1 MHRPCIRQA
10 YNKDNRQN
18 MIKDKDLHFRTSQQI
33 KEFQEARMKETL
45 SYVAEH
51 SPFYKRLF
59 AEHNINIAEIETI
72 EDLQRIPTTSKHNLQ
87 EHNQD
92 FLCVPQVDV
101 IDYVT
106 TSGTLGE
113 PVTFALTEGDLQRL
127 SYNEA
132 SSFSM
137 AGCVKEDVM
146 QLMTTIDRRF
156 MAGLAYFMGARELG
170 LGIVRVGNGIPE
182 LQWDT
187 IKRVNSSVCMVVP
200 SFLMKMIE
208 FAEKNNIDYNAS
220 TLKRAVC
227 IGEALRTPDG
237 ELTTLGK
244 RINEKWPSLELYSTY
259 ASTEMQSSF
268 TECEM
273 HNGGHIPSDL
283 IIVELLDENN
293 NPVKD
298 GEAGEVT
305 ITTLGVEGMPLVRF
319 KTGDICIRF
328 SEPCKCGRNSARLS
342 SVLGRKGQMIKFKGT
357 TIYPPS
363 LFDILD
369 NIPEVDNYVVEVFTN
384 SLGTD
389 QIQIRI
395 GSNNHSETF
404 VKQIKD
410 IFRSK
415 VRVAP
420 DIKFESAELIS
431 RLQMPPMSRKV
442 VKFFDFRHNN

>member
-1 MHRPCIRQA
+1 MIR
-10 YNKDNRQN
+10 NR
-18 MIKDKDLHFRTSQQI
+18 DLHFQDPATI
-33 KEFQEARMKETL
+33 KSFQEERMKETL
-45 SYVAEH
+45 RYVAEH
-51 SPFYKRLF
+51 SAFYKRMF
-59 AEHNINIAEIETI
+59 EEHKIDISQINTL
-72 EDLQRIPTTSKHNLQ
+72 EDLQSLPTTSKQDLQ
-87 EHNQD
+87 LYNND
-92 FLCVPQVDV
+92 FLCADPVDI

-106 TSGTLGE
+106 TSGTLGN
-113 PVTFALTEGDLQRL
+113 PVTFALTENDLQRL

-132 SSFSM
+132 SSFTI
-137 AGCVKEDVM
+137 AGCTKNDVM

-170 LGIVRVGNGIPE
+170 CGVVRVGNGIPE

-187 IKRVNSSVCMVVP
+187 ISRVNSTACMVVP

-208 FAEKNNIDYNAS
+208 SAENNGIDYNNS
-220 TLKRAVC
+220 CLKRAIC
-227 IGEALRTPDG
+227 IGEALRTPNG

-244 RINEKWPSLELYSTY
+244 RINEKWPTLELYSTY
-259 ASTEMQSSF
+259 ASTEMQTSF
-268 TECEM
+268 TECEA
-273 HNGGHIPSDL
+273 HNGGHIPADL

-298 GEAGEVT
+298 GETGEVT
-305 ITTLGVEGMPLVRF
+305 ITTIGVEGMPLVRF
-319 KTGDICIRF
+319 KTGDMCIRF

-342 SVLGRKGQMIKFKGT
+342 SVIGRKGQMIKFKGT
-357 TIYPPS
+357 TIYPPV

-369 NIPEVDNYVVEVFTN
+369 NIPDVQNYIVEVFTN

-389 QIQIRI
+389 QLQIRI
-395 GSNNHSETF
+395 GSDNHSEAF

-420 DIKFESAELIS
+420 DVKFESAELIS

-442 VKFFDFRHNN
+442 VKFFDLRHNV

>member
-1 MHRPCIRQA
+1 
-10 YNKDNRQN
+10 
-18 MIKDKDLHFRTSQQI
+18 MIKDINLHYKEASEI
-33 KEFQEARMKETL
+33 KEFQEARLKETL
-45 SYVAEH
+45 EYLAQH
-51 SPFYKRLF
+51 SAYYKRMF
-59 AEHNINIAEIETI
+59 AEHNIDIKEICTL
-72 EDLQRIPTTSKHNLQ
+72 EDLQKIPTTSKQDLQKHNT
-87 EHNQD
+87 E
-92 FLCVPQVDV
+92 FLCVDPVEV

-113 PVTFALTEGDLQRL
+113 PVTFALTENDLQRL

-132 SSFSM
+132 SSFTM
-137 AGCVKEDVM
+137 AGCKKEDVM

-170 LGIVRVGNGIPE
+170 CGIVRVGNGIPE

-187 IKRVNSSVCMVVP
+187 VKRVKSTVCMVVP
-200 SFLMKMIE
+200 SFLTKMIE
-208 FAEKNNIDYNAS
+208 FAENHGIDYN
-220 TLKRAVC
+220 TLNLKRAIC

-244 RINEKWPSLELYSTY
+244 KINEKWPELELYSTY
-259 ASTEMQSSF
+259 ASTEMQTSF
-268 TECEM
+268 TECCV
-273 HNGGHIPSDL
+273 HQGGHIPSDL
-283 IIVELLDENN
+283 IIVELLDDNN

-298 GEAGEVT
+298 GEPGEVT
-305 ITTLGVEGMPLVRF
+305 ITTIGVEGMPLLRF
-319 KTGDICIRF
+319 KTGDICIRM

-342 SVLGRKGQMIKFKGT
+342 SVIGRKGQMIKFKGT
-357 TIYPPS
+357 TIYPPI

-369 NIPEVDNYVVEVFTN
+369 NIPDVDNYIVEVFTN

-395 GSNNHSETF
+395 GSNNHTETF
-404 VKQIKD
+404 IKQIKD

-442 VKFFDFRHNN
+442 VKFFDLRSNV

>member
-1 MHRPCIRQA
+1 
-10 YNKDNRQN
+10 
-18 MIKDKDLHFRTSQQI
+18 MIKDRDLHYRELSEI
-33 KEFQEARMKETL
+33 KAFQEARMKETL

-51 SPFYKRLF
+51 SLFYKRMF
-59 AEHNINIAEIETI
+59 KEHNIDINKINTL
-72 EDLQRIPTTSKHNLQ
+72 EDLQMLPTTTKQDLQ
-87 EHNQD
+87 SFNDD
-92 FLCVPQVDV
+92 FLCVDAADV

-113 PVTFALTEGDLQRL
+113 PVTFALTENDLQRL
-127 SYNEA
+127 AYNES
-132 SSFSM
+132 SSFTM
-137 AGCVKEDVM
+137 TGCSKSDVM

-170 LGIVRVGNGIPE
+170 CGIVRVGNGIPE

-187 IKRVNSSVCMVVP
+187 INRVKSTVCMVVP
-200 SFLMKMIE
+200 SFLIKMIE
-208 FAEKNNIDYNAS
+208 FAEKNGIDYHSS
-220 TLKRAVC
+220 TLKKAVC

-237 ELTTLGK
+237 SLTTLGK
-244 RINEKWPSLELYSTY
+244 RINEKWPELELYSTY

-273 HNGGHIPSDL
+273 HQGGHIPNDL

-293 NPVKD
+293 NVVND

-305 ITTLGVEGMPLVRF
+305 ITTIGVEGMPLVRF
-319 KTGDICIRF
+319 KTGDICIRY
-328 SEPCKCGRNSARLS
+328 SEPCRCGRNSARLS
-342 SVLGRKGQMIKFKGT
+342 SVIGRKGQMIKFKGT
-357 TIYPPS
+357 TIYPPV

-369 NIPEVDNYVVEVFTN
+369 NIPDVDNYIVEVFTN

-389 QIQIRI
+389 QIQIRV
-395 GSNNHSETF
+395 GSKNHSDEF

-420 DIKFESAELIS
+420 DIKFESAELIAQ
-431 RLQMPPMSRKV
+431 LQMPPMSRKT
-442 VKFFDFRHNN
+442 VKFFDLRTTQLQP

>member
-1 MHRPCIRQA
+1 
-10 YNKDNRQN
+10 
-18 MIKDKDLHFRTSQQI
+18 MIKDRDLHYRDLSDI
-33 KEFQEARMKETL
+33 KAFQEARLKETL

-51 SPFYKRLF
+51 SPFYKKMF
-59 AEHNINIAEIETI
+59 AEHNIDIDKINNI
-72 EDLQRIPTTSKHNLQ
+72 EDLHLLPTTTKQDLQ
-87 EHNQD
+87 MYNSD
-92 FLCVPQVDV
+92 FLCVDAVDV

-113 PVTFALTEGDLQRL
+113 PVTFALTENDLQRL
-127 SYNEA
+127 AYNES
-132 SSFSM
+132 SSFHM
-137 AGCVKEDVM
+137 AGCKKDDVM

-170 LGIVRVGNGIPE
+170 CAIVRVGNGIPE

-187 IKRVNSSVCMVVP
+187 IKRVKSTVGMVVP
-200 SFLMKMIE
+200 SFLIKMIE
-208 FAEKNNIDYNAS
+208 FAEKNGIDYNAS
-220 TLKRAVC
+220 TLKKAVC
-227 IGEALRTPDG
+227 IGEALRTTDG

-244 RINEKWPSLELYSTY
+244 RINEKWPTLELYSTY
-259 ASTEMQSSF
+259 ASTEMQTSF

-273 HNGGHIPSDL
+273 HQGGHIPSDL

-293 NPVKD
+293 NVVKD
-298 GEAGEVT
+298 GEPGEVT
-305 ITTLGVEGMPLVRF
+305 ITTIGVEGMPLVRF
-319 KTGDICIRF
+319 KTGDICIRY
-328 SEPCKCGRNSARLS
+328 SEPCRCGRNSARLS

-357 TIYPPS
+357 TIYPPV

-369 NIPEVDNYVVEVFTN
+369 NIPDVENYIVEVFTN

-389 QIQIRI
+389 QIQIRV
-395 GSNNHSETF
+395 GSKNHSDEF

-420 DIKFESAELIS
+420 DIKFESTELIAQ
-431 RLQMPPMSRKV
+431 LQMPPMSRKTI
-442 VKFFDFRHNN
+442 KFFDLRTTSPQP

>member
-1 MHRPCIRQA
+1 
-10 YNKDNRQN
+10 
-18 MIKDKDLHFRTSQQI
+18 MIKDRELHYQDSASI
-33 KEFQEARMKETL
+33 KAFQECRLKETL

-51 SPFYKRLF
+51 SKFYKRMF
-59 AEHNINIAEIETI
+59 EEHNIDITKIETI
-72 EDLQRIPTTSKHNLQ
+72 EDLQQLPTTTKQDLQMHN
-87 EHNQD
+87 EE
-92 FLCVPQVDV
+92 FLCADPLSV

-106 TSGTLGE
+106 TSGTLGN
-113 PVTFALTEGDLQRL
+113 PVTFALTENDLQRL

-132 SSFSM
+132 SSFTI
-137 AGCVKEDVM
+137 AGCTPGDTM

-170 LGIVRVGNGIPE
+170 CGIVRVGNGIPE

-187 IKRVNSSVCMVVP
+187 INRVKSTTCMVVP

-208 FAEKNNIDYNAS
+208 FAENNGIDYNNS
-220 TLKRAVC
+220 CLKRAIC
-227 IGEALRTPDG
+227 IGEALRTHEG

-259 ASTEMQSSF
+259 ASTEMQTSF
-268 TECEM
+268 TECAM
-273 HNGGHIPSDL
+273 HQGGHIPADL

-293 NPVKD
+293 NPVAD
-298 GEAGEVT
+298 GEPGEVT
-305 ITTLGVEGMPLVRF
+305 ITTIGVEGMPLVRF
-319 KTGDICIRF
+319 KTGDMCIRF

-342 SVLGRKGQMIKFKGT
+342 SVIGRKGQMIKFKGT
-357 TIYPPS
+357 TIYPPI
-363 LFDILD
+363 LYDILD
-369 NIPEVDNYVVEVFTN
+369 NIPDVQNYIVEVFTN

-395 GSNNHSETF
+395 GSDNHSEAF
-404 VKQIKD
+404 IKQIKD
-410 IFRSK
+410 VFRSK

-431 RLQMPPMSRKV
+431 RLQMPPMSRKI
-442 VKFFDFRHNN
+442 VKFFDLRNQI

>member
-1 MHRPCIRQA
+1 
-10 YNKDNRQN
+10 
-18 MIKDKDLHFRTSQQI
+18 MIKDRSLHYKSVEEI
-33 KEFQEARMKETL
+33 KAFQEERLRETL

-51 SPFYKRLF
+51 SAFYKRMF
-59 AEHNINIAEIETI
+59 NEHNIDVSQINTI
-72 EDLQRIPTTSKHNLQ
+72 EDLQKLPTTSKQDLQ
-87 EHNQD
+87 FYNDD
-92 FLCVPQVDV
+92 FLCAAPVDV

-106 TSGTLGE
+106 TSGTLGN
-113 PVTFALTEGDLQRL
+113 PVTFALTENDLQRL
-127 SYNEA
+127 AYNEA
-132 SSFSM
+132 SSFSI
-137 AGCVKEDVM
+137 AGFKKEDVM

-170 LGIVRVGNGIPE
+170 CGVVRVGNGIPE

-187 IKRVNSSVCMVVP
+187 INRVKSTVCMVVP

-208 FAEKNNIDYNAS
+208 FAENNNIDYNNS
-220 TLKRAVC
+220 CLKKAVC

-259 ASTEMQSSF
+259 ASTEMQTSF
-268 TECEM
+268 TECEA

-298 GEAGEVT
+298 GEVGEVT
-305 ITTLGVEGMPLVRF
+305 ITTIGVEAMPLVRF
-319 KTGDICIRF
+319 KTGDMCIRF
-328 SEPCKCGRNSARLS
+328 AQPCKCGRNSARLS

-357 TIYPPS
+357 TIYPPI

-369 NIPEVDNYVVEVFTN
+369 NISDVQNYIVEVFTN

-395 GSNNHSETF
+395 GSENRSDAF

-420 DIKFESAELIS
+420 DIKFESVELIAS
-431 RLQMPPMSRKV
+431 LQCPPMSRKV
-442 VKFFDFRHNN
+442 VKFFDLR

>member
-1 MHRPCIRQA
+1 
-10 YNKDNRQN
+10 
-18 MIKDKDLHFRTSQQI
+18 MIKDQALHYRDQASI
-33 KEFQEARMKETL
+33 KRFQEERMKETL
-45 SYVAEH
+45 AYVSQH
-51 SPFYKRLF
+51 SKFYQRVF
-59 AEHNINIAEIETI
+59 AEHNIDISKINTL
-72 EDLQRIPTTSKHNLQ
+72 EDLQLLPTTTKQDLQLHN
-87 EHNQD
+87 ND
-92 FLCVPQVDV
+92 FLCADPADI

-106 TSGTLGE
+106 TSGTLGN
-113 PVTFALTEGDLQRL
+113 PVTFALTENDLQRL

-132 SSFSM
+132 SSFTI
-137 AGCVKEDVM
+137 AGCTKHDVM

-170 LGIVRVGNGIPE
+170 CGIVRVGNGIPE

-187 IKRVNSSVCMVVP
+187 IRRVNSTVCMVVP

-208 FAEKNNIDYNAS
+208 FAEKSGIDYNNS
-220 TLKRAVC
+220 CLKRAIC
-227 IGEALRTPDG
+227 IGEALRTPEG

-268 TECEM
+268 TECEI
-273 HNGGHIPSDL
+273 HDGGHIPADL

-305 ITTLGVEGMPLVRF
+305 ITTIGVEVMPLVRF
-319 KTGDICIRF
+319 KTGDMCIRF
-328 SEPCKCGRNSARLS
+328 STPCKCGRNSARLS
-342 SVLGRKGQMIKFKGT
+342 SVIGRKGQMIKFKGT
-357 TIYPPS
+357 TIYPPI

-369 NIPEVDNYVVEVFTN
+369 NIPDVQNYIVEVFTN

-395 GSNNHSETF
+395 GSDNHSETF
-404 VKQIKD
+404 IKQIKD

-420 DIKFESAELIS
+420 DVKFESAELIAK
-431 RLQMPPMSRKV
+431 LQMPPMSRKV
-442 VKFFDFRHNN
+442 VKFFDLRHNI